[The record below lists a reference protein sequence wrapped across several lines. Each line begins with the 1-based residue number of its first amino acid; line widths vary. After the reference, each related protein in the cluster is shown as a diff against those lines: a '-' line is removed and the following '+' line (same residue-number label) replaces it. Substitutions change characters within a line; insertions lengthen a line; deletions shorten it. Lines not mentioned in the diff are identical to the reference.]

1 MRSAQILLIA
11 LAAMAAASCGTPGAP
26 MPPSLQLPQ
35 PVSDLTAARK
45 GDRVLLQWT
54 VPRETN
60 DKATVKRLGASRLC
74 RAVTQGPMSQC
85 GTPVGTVEAAQASPG
100 NKASFTDLLP
110 RQVQDDNPTG
120 FATYAV
126 ETTNDR
132 GRSAGLGN
140 QVRVTV
146 APTLAPPADF
156 RAQVTADGPVLTW
169 TGELHAHESPDLG
182 HRFRVYRK
190 TEGVQG
196 ETLLGEI
203 RLRNQPEVAMPDRS
217 FDWEKTY
224 EYRLTVVT
232 SVTHNGEVVA
242 EVEGDDSP
250 PVKVFVH
257 DSFPPAPPA
266 GLQAVYS
273 GLEAQRFIDLTWA
286 PDTEADLAGYNL
298 YRHEGGA
305 APEKINTDLV
315 KTPSFRDANVQ
326 PGHTYNYSVSAVDL
340 RNNESQRSEEA
351 HETVPQ

>member
-1 MRSAQILLIA
+1 MRSAHLLLVA
-11 LAAMAAASCGTPGAP
+11 LAAVSALSCGTPGAP

-60 DKATVKRLGASRLC
+60 DKATVKRLGTTRIC
-74 RAVTQGPMSQC
+74 RAVAETTMSQC
-85 GTPVGTVEAAQASPG
+85 GTPVGTVQAAQVSPG
-100 NKASFTDLLP
+100 SKASFTDLLSK
-110 RQVQDDNPTG
+110 QVEEDNPTG

-140 QVRVTV
+140 QVRVML

-169 TGELHAHESPDLG
+169 TGELHSHESPDLG
-182 HRFRVYRK
+182 HRFRVYRR
-190 TEGVQG
+190 TEGVPG
-196 ETLLGEI
+196 ETLLGEV
-203 RLRNQPEVAMPDRS
+203 RLRNQPEVVMPDRS

-232 SVTHNGEVVA
+232 SVTQNGEVIA
-242 EVEGDDSP
+242 EVEGEDSP
-250 PVKVFVH
+250 PVKVLVH
-257 DSFPPAPPA
+257 DSFPPTIPS

-273 GLEAQRFIDLTWA
+273 GLEQQRFIDLTWA
-286 PDTEADLAGYNL
+286 PDTEADLAGYNV
-298 YRHEGGA
+298 YRHEGGG
-305 APEKINTDLV
+305 APVKINSELV

-326 PGHTYNYSVSAVDL
+326 AGHTYDYAVSAVDL
-340 RNNESQRSEEA
+340 RNNESARSEEA